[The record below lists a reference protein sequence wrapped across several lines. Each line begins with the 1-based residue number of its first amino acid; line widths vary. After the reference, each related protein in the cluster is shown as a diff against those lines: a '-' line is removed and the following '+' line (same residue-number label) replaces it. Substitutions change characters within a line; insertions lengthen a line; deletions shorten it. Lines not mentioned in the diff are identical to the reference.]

1 MVHSALTG
9 ECDQGQRGP
18 KRRFPGR
25 ARGQSVAVLQLHTA
39 DPLARVSK
47 CYPYSYPQRIA
58 IWKSLLSQRLP
69 TQDRL
74 IGCQTMF
81 GKGGS
86 RGPLS
91 ASGKGTPHRAIMWRR
106 RHLTHKRGAHYA
118 RIGPPEKYSGPK
130 NFPARNF
137 PCSST
142 GRPALGGRPFFR
154 GTPIPEKFLEISQ
167 PEPRSHCGQ

>member
-1 MVHSALTG
+1 MSTVGVAPGVGDAALAG
-9 ECDQGQRGP
+9 ECRQDLRGP
-18 KRRFPGR
+18 ESRFPGR

-39 DPLARVSK
+39 DPLARRPK

-74 IGCQTMF
+74 IACQAMF
-81 GKGGS
+81 WKGGS

-106 RHLTHKRGAHYA
+106 RHLSAQA
-118 RIGPPEKYSGPK
+118 EAPFACVGPSKKYSRIPGPK
-130 NFPARNF
+130 KFPAEY
-137 PCSST
+137 CSRPST
-142 GRPALGGRPFFR
+142 GCPTLGG
-154 GTPIPEKFLEISQ
+154 LWISWD
-167 PEPRSHCGQ
+167 PYP